1 MLPGSV
7 VRRLSPALA
16 LTPQQ
21 MVVGMRC
28 LVVAAAALLVLRGGT
43 APHMVLRNTL
53 VIGVLLGQQG
63 IDLWLAVRR
72 GHTMPSG
79 RHLCIDLG
87 IICLATLLLGATDA
101 SNIFLLY
108 PLLLVEAALALSP
121 LNAWSFTVLMGIAYS
136 FARMLGTPLGLMGVM
151 EWARHGLLVT
161 SLEVALFGIVTAIS
175 TTITRAWAAERDHIV
190 QLSLLDD
197 LSLLLADTRQ
207 LDDVLARLV
216 DLVPE
221 ALHVQAC
228 AIAVDEPG
236 SGRRIWANLGADTTA
251 LIDEALLSRET
262 SAAVRRQAQRGLMRS
277 PVARTTYGAI
287 YTLPLEIDERAVGML
302 SVARLTPQPFDAR
315 DQRIFE
321 SLARHAA
328 QALRNSRLYRLE
340 AEAAAQSREL
350 EHFKSE
356 MLASVSHEFRLPI
369 ASITLATETLLTSHA
384 SAPADDPELRLLH
397 NIQRSA
403 TRLGGFVQDVLD
415 LARLE
420 AHQLEL
426 RRQPCDIVE
435 LARTVAQHL
444 APQCE
449 TKAQTLTLDLHLESC
464 MVEGDAKRLEQVI
477 SNLLTNALQ
486 YTPEGGAITLILA
499 PAEAIHAE
507 GPCGPEPAGTSV
519 AIGVADTGPGV
530 APEEREHIFDR
541 FQRGAAGKR
550 RSAGAGLGLHIAKS
564 VVELHGGCLW
574 VDGNPAGGSTFW
586 CLLPLAG
593 TETPDDDAPTIPDL
607 CIIPGM
613 AHSPDDAPANHA
625 THSLETGST
634 V

>member
-1 MLPGSV
+1 MLPRSV
-7 VRRLSPALA
+7 VHRFGPALA

-28 LVVAAAALLVLRGGT
+28 LVVAAAALLVLRGET
-43 APHMVLRNTL
+43 APHMLPRNAL
-53 VIGVLLGQQG
+53 VIGGLLIQQG
-63 IDLWLAVRR
+63 CDVWLAVRR
-72 GHTMPSG
+72 GPVPTSG
-79 RHLCIDLG
+79 RHLCIDLA
-87 IICLATLLLGATDA
+87 IVCIATLLLGATDA
-101 SNIFLLY
+101 SAIFLLY
-108 PLLLVEAALALSP
+108 PLLLVEAALALPPTNVYSY
-121 LNAWSFTVLMGIAYS
+121 TILMGIAYS
-136 FARMLGTPLGLMGVM
+136 FARMLGTPLGLMGVT
-151 EWARHGLLVT
+151 EWARHGLVVT
-161 SLEVALFGIVTAIS
+161 LLEVALFGIVTVIS
-175 TTITRAWAAERDHIV
+175 TTITRAWAAEREHIV

-197 LSLLLADTRQ
+197 LSLLLADTHQ

-251 LIDEALLSRET
+251 LIDAALLSRET
-262 SAAVRRQAQRGLMRS
+262 SAAMRHHPQRGVLRA
-277 PVARTTYGAI
+277 PVASTTYSAI
-287 YTLPLEIDERAVGML
+287 YTLPLAIDERAVGML
-302 SVARLTPQPFDAR
+302 SVARLTPQPFDER
-315 DQRIFE
+315 DQRLFE

-369 ASITLATETLLTSHA
+369 ASITLAAETLLASHA
-384 SAPADDPELRLLH
+384 AKAADDPELRLLH

-426 RRQPCDIVE
+426 RHQPCDIVE
-435 LARTVAQHL
+435 LARAMAHHI

-449 TKAQTLTLDLHLESC
+449 AKAQTLTLDMQLAAC
-464 MVEGDAKRLEQVI
+464 MVQGDAKRLEQVI
-477 SNLLTNALQ
+477 SNLLTNAQQ
-486 YTPEGGAITLILA
+486 YTPEGGAITLTVA

-507 GPCGPEPAGTSV
+507 GPCGPEPAGLAV

-530 APEEREHIFDR
+530 APEERAHIFDR

-574 VDGNPAGGSTFW
+574 VDGNAAGGSTFW

-593 TETPDDDAPTIPDL
+593 AEAPEDDTATIPDL
-607 CIIPGM
+607 CTIPT
-613 AHSPDDAPANHA
+613 A
-625 THSLETGST
+625 TPNTHPNHSLEVGPLR
-634 V
+634 